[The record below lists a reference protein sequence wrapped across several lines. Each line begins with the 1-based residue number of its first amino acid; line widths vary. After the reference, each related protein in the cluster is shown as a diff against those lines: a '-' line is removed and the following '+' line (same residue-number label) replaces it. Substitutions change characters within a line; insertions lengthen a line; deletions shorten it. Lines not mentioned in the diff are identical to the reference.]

1 MLSKV
6 FCSYK
11 FHCPRQLGRDG
22 CFVERVSSESK
33 DPCGQPHVWYQ
44 GIYRELTLKMQI
56 SGRLSSQ
63 SGMFLIGKI
72 CWFVL
77 DDVLKTYL
85 PHFSSTLKGI
95 HDFGGGGGG
104 GSFMCWDP
112 VGMGLKYLIFP
123 YRNKI
128 RVLGMRS
135 FLPTVKKCRKSN
147 IKRKKNLVFK
157 GIGLIKDFILSFMC
171 VLQ

>member
-95 HDFGGGGGG
+95 HDFGGGEGGG
-104 GSFMCWDP
+104 RQFYVLRSCWNGP
-112 VGMGLKYLIFP
+112 
-123 YRNKI
+123 KI
-128 RVLGMRS
+128 
-135 FLPTVKKCRKSN
+135 SN
-147 IKRKKNLVFK
+147 ISIQKQNKSFRDEIISTHSEEMQK
-157 GIGLIKDFILSFMC
+157 IKYKEEEKSSF
-171 VLQ
+171 